1 MSKEIVSLKC
11 ECGSVEGELTINKSL
26 SNHVVCCCDDCQ
38 TYAQYLGRRDLLD
51 QYEGTELFQT
61 APSYVEIT
69 KGHEHVS
76 CLRLSPKGLYRWYAG
91 CCNFPMVNTLDA
103 KVAFHGVVCAFVS
116 DGDKTKLGEIQSYN
130 MMKYSSVEHKNW
142 PKKGFQKFSKMAGF
156 ILLKLISIGSI
167 LRLTRP
173 NSFFDMDSGL
183 PKVEPQ
189 VLSKDERAYTRS
201 KISHLGK

>member
-1 MSKEIVSLKC
+1 MSKEIVLLKC
-11 ECGSVEGELTINKSL
+11 ECGSVEGELVVNKNL

-38 TYAQYLGRRDLLD
+38 TYTQYLGRRDLLD
-51 QYEGTELFQT
+51 KYDGTELFQT
-61 APSYVEIT
+61 APHYIKIT
-69 KGHEHVS
+69 KGHEHIS

-103 KVAFHGVVCAFVS
+103 KIPFNGLVCAFVS
-116 DGDKTKLGEIQSYN
+116 DGGKSKLGNIQSYN
-130 MMKYSSVEHKNW
+130 MMKYSSVGRKSW
-142 PKKGFQKFSKMAGF
+142 PKNGFQKFSKMAGL

-173 NSFFDMDSGL
+173 NSFFDIDSGL

-189 VLSKDERAYTRS
+189 ILSLNK
-201 KISHLGK
+201 KGHLNSAP